1 LREVDSLDPPD
12 ITEDSAMARSTRLNS
27 AWLGLACFIAVPALA
42 QTSIVPGQSPPSGAG
57 TGTVES
63 QPLAPPPGAAQPA
76 PVAPEQKPAE
86 SAQPAVPAIPPA
98 VAPVTPPG
106 VATPPAATPPV
117 VAAQPADP
125 NATLAGKPGD
135 SGNVD
140 DLTLAPRPA
149 AMTGGRSSWDDGAKN
164 LAAAFAR
171 MRGEIEKAGAKVAGR
186 PFAIF
191 VETDDNAFRFEAFLP
206 IDAAPAGRDSF
217 SAETR
222 ITQTPE
228 GRALRFIHQG
238 PYDDVDSTYEA
249 ITAYLDAKGINVRD
263 AFIEEYVG
271 ELKDSAD
278 SKFEVNIYVQPR

>member
-1 LREVDSLDPPD
+1 MP
-12 ITEDSAMARSTRLNS
+12 
-27 AWLGLACFIAVPALA
+27 
-42 QTSIVPGQSPPSGAG
+42 SI
-57 TGTVES
+57 
-63 QPLAPPPGAAQPA
+63 APPAA
-76 PVAPEQKPAE
+76 
-86 SAQPAVPAIPPA
+86 PPI
-98 VAPVTPPG
+98 
-106 VATPPAATPPV
+106 VATPPAAAPPAT
-117 VAAQPADP
+117 AARPVDP
-125 NATLAGKPGD
+125 DATLAGKPGD

-140 DLTLAPRPA
+140 DLTLVARPA
-149 AMTGGRSSWDDGAKN
+149 AMSGGRSSWDDGAKN

-222 ITQTPE
+222 IAQTPE

-278 SKFEVNIYVQPR
+278 AKFEVNIYVQPR

>member
-1 LREVDSLDPPD
+1 
-12 ITEDSAMARSTRLNS
+12 MARSIRLTL
-27 AWLGLACFIAVPALA
+27 AWLTLAPFLALPALA

-63 QPLAPPPGAAQPA
+63 QPLAPPPGTAPPAA
-76 PVAPEQKPAE
+76 APEQKPAE
-86 SAQPAVPAIPPA
+86 SAQPATPASPPA
-98 VAPVTPPG
+98 V
-106 VATPPAATPPV
+106 PPAAAPPPAAPPV
-117 VAAQPADP
+117 VAAKPVDP

-140 DLTLAPRPA
+140 DLTLVARPA

-164 LAAAFAR
+164 LAAAFTR

-222 ITQTPE
+222 IAQTPD

-278 SKFEVNIYVQPR
+278 AKFEVNIYVQPR

>member
-1 LREVDSLDPPD
+1 M
-12 ITEDSAMARSTRLNS
+12 TEDSAMARSTRINI
-27 AWLGLACFIAVPALA
+27 AWLALALAPPALA

-57 TGTVES
+57 TGSVES
-63 QPLAPPPGAAQPA
+63 QPLAPPPGASPPLSAPA
-76 PVAPEQKPAE
+76 APEPKPAE
-86 SAQPAVPAIPPA
+86 SAQPATPSVPP
-98 VAPVTPPG
+98 VAPPV
-106 VATPPAATPPV
+106 VATPPVATPAPAAPPV
-117 VAAQPADP
+117 VAARPADP

-140 DLTLAPRPA
+140 DLTLVARPA

-164 LAAAFAR
+164 LAAAFTR

-222 ITQTPE
+222 IAQTPE

-278 SKFEVNIYVQPR
+278 AKFEVNIYVQPR